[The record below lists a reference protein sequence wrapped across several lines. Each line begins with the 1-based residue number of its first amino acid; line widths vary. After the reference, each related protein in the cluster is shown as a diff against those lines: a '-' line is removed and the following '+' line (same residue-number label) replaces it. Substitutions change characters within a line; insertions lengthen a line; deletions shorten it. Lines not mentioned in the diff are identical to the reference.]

1 MLNKNI
7 PKDIGRFLFLVL
19 ITIIVTYRAPKI
31 IASLWYLFTLVWYY
45 RSKDEPFWLVFYLV
59 TVDGFIGYF
68 GVYTVTIQALPGLPA
83 IELAQFYIVL
93 CFVKAVQK
101 KGRPYIFYKRYITI
115 LLFYLVFLIVWG
127 QMMGFSGE
135 FKDYFRVIKLTLPF
149 ILFYT
154 LPRLLTNYESYRR
167 LFAFIFIVLI
177 GAFITQLF
185 VLLTGLLPTQV
196 TELTAEQVLEAGSY
210 RGFYNVGITL
220 MGLFGALFYISERN
234 NISFSRAYL
243 YSLIISAYGMAYLSA
258 TRGWIISFSFIIIIS
273 FVLTSGI
280 NAKKISGFAVFAFI
294 AVSIGLSNDRIR
306 EQVNYASSRMETLGV
321 VAEGDVTAKGTL
333 SRVDFRGPKVMEI
346 FRGNPVFGWGFSD
359 TARKY
364 ADSHVGNQTI
374 LLYSGIIGFILVLGF
389 FGYFS
394 FKLFLLYH
402 NRRLRITFKSCLP
415 VFIIFLAGWFIIHST
430 SGQHFN
436 FWGIPAQV
444 IPQAIFFSFGAFA
457 YSKSKEEIYG

>member
-7 PKDIGRFLFLVL
+7 PRDIGRFLFLVL

-45 RSKDEPFWLVFYLV
+45 RSKDEPFWLGFYLV

-93 CFVKAVQK
+93 SFVKAVQIK
-101 KGRPYIFYKRYITI
+101 REPYIFYKRYITI

-154 LPRLLTNYESYRR
+154 LPRLLTNYESYKR

-177 GAFITQLF
+177 GAFITQMF

-196 TELTAEQVLEAGSY
+196 AELTAEQVSETGAY
-210 RGFYNVGITL
+210 RGFFNVGITL
-220 MGLFGALFYISERN
+220 MGLFGALFYISEKN
-234 NISFSRAYL
+234 NASFSRAYL

-258 TRGWIISFSFIIIIS
+258 TRGWIISFSFIIVIS

-280 NAKKISGFAVFAFI
+280 NAKKIAGFAIFAFI
-294 AVSIGLSNDRIR
+294 VVSIGLSNNRIR
-306 EQVNYASSRMETLGV
+306 EQVNYASTRVETLGA
-321 VAEGDVTAKGTL
+321 VAEGDLTAEGTL
-333 SRVDFRGPKVMEI
+333 SRIDVRGPKVMKVFQES
-346 FRGNPVFGWGFSD
+346 PVFGWGFSD
-359 TARKY
+359 TSRKY
-364 ADSHVGNQTI
+364 ADSHVGNHTI
-374 LLYSGIIGFILVLGF
+374 LLYSGITGFLLLLGF

-394 FKLFLLYH
+394 YKLLLLYL
-402 NRRLRITFKSCLP
+402 NRRLWINFKSCLP
-415 VFIIFLAGWFIIHST
+415 VFIIFLTGWFIIHST

-436 FWGIPAQV
+436 FWGIPAQI
-444 IPQAIFFSFGAFA
+444 IPQAIFFSFGAFT
-457 YSKSKEEIYG
+457 YSKSKEALYG